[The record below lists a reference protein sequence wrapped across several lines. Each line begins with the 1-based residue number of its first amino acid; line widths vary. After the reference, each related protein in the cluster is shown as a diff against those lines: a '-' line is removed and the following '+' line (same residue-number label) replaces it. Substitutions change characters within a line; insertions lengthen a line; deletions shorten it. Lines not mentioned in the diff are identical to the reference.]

1 MSKDLF
7 IEMLRIS
14 KTKYTIIDDN
24 SVLKAYKHY
33 LLNAETIIHVENT
46 KEILNASRY
55 CYSYWIFDKDQQ
67 FLGVYHY
74 EC

>member
-7 IEMLRIS
+7 IEMLRNTN
-14 KTKYTIIDDN
+14 TKHTI
-24 SVLKAYKHY
+24 LKDTAELIVYKHK
-33 LLNAETIIHVENT
+33 LPTAQTIVHVENT
-46 KEILNASRY
+46 RNELNASKY
-55 CYSYWIFDKDQQ
+55 CYSYWIFDKEQK

>member
-7 IEMLRIS
+7 IEMLTVS
-14 KTKYTIIDDN
+14 KTKHTIITD
-24 SVLKAYKHY
+24 STELVAYKHK
-33 LLNAETIIHVENT
+33 LPTAETIIHVENT
-46 KEILNASRY
+46 RNELNASKY

>member
-1 MSKDLF
+1 MSKDAF
-7 IEMLRIS
+7 IKMLTRTN
-14 KTKYTIIDDN
+14 TKHTIVKDT
-24 SVLKAYKHY
+24 SVLAVYRHY

-46 KEILNASRY
+46 KDILNSSKY
-55 CYSYWIFDKDQQ
+55 CYSYWIFDKEQQ